1 MTNPNQFFDDISKV
15 AGGALSGLDALR
27 KDIEASVRA
36 KTEHWAEH
44 AGFVRRAEF
53 EELRAIVQ
61 KLREE
66 QEAAKATS
74 THTDLKK

>member
-1 MTNPNQFFDDISKV
+1 MEVPMTNPNQFFDDISKM

-36 KTEHWAEH
+36 KTEHWAEN

-53 EELRAIVQ
+53 EELRAMVQ

-66 QEAAKATS
+66 QEAAKTTS
-74 THTDLKK
+74 IE